1 MNNNLTIKIMNRQLF
16 VPKSM
21 LGKWEIRKKNGK
33 TFLFSES
40 ETVSFLIELAPFQVA
55 SSLWGTIR
63 VMSLEEDP
71 NLNYYSSDCFYS
83 SYSKTYVYIFAERD

>member
-1 MNNNLTIKIMNRQLF
+1 MNEQLF

-40 ETVSFLIELAPFQVA
+40 ETVSFLIELGPFQVA

-63 VMSLEEDP
+63 VMSTEEDP
-71 NLNYYSSDCFYS
+71 NLKYYSADCFYS
-83 SYSKTYVYIFAERD
+83 SYSKMYIYVFAERD

>member
-1 MNNNLTIKIMNRQLF
+1 MNNKLTIKIMNSQLF

-33 TFLFSES
+33 TFLFSEG
-40 ETVSFLIELAPFQVA
+40 ETVSLLIELCDFQVA

-63 VMSLEEDP
+63 VMSTENDP
-71 NLNYYSSDCFYS
+71 NLSYYSADYFYS
-83 SYSKTYVYIFAERD
+83 SYSKIYIYTFAERS